1 MRIPAP
7 IAGIAAVLMGLALGP
22 VPIWGSSF
30 SELDIEFSEAKV
42 TLETVAA
49 ENKKLK
55 EQLAESQQAVK
66 TLTEGLAIANGEAE
80 VFRKEA
86 AELKLRMEALGV
98 DGLSADRS
106 KVEQRLLKA
115 VRDLQIL
122 QGERDQL
129 AEELLQLSEAVLRYT
144 KAATTEDVEARLEL
158 EARMRSAADALGK
171 GSGSSAAG
179 PKVDAYEQADLTNGR
194 VISVKEEYQL
204 VVGNIGRRHGVKVGM
219 PFRILRDDK
228 EIGIVRVVDV
238 REKICGAVIQSLDTE
253 KKKIKVGDR
262 LKVDASK
269 F

>member
-1 MRIPAP
+1 M
-7 IAGIAAVLMGLALGP
+7 VLALGP
-22 VPIWGSSF
+22 DTTRGSSF

-49 ENKKLK
+49 ENKKLR

-66 TLTEGLAIANGEAE
+66 SLTEGLAIANAEAE

-98 DGLSADRS
+98 EGLSADRS

-122 QGERDQL
+122 QDERDRL
-129 AEELLQLSEAVLRYT
+129 GEELLQLSEAVLRYAKVAST
-144 KAATTEDVEARLEL
+144 DDVEARLEL
-158 EARMRSAADALGK
+158 EARMRSAAEVLGK
-171 GSGSSAAG
+171 ASGGGAPGA
-179 PKVDAYEQADLTNGR
+179 KVGAYEQADLTNAR
-194 VISVKEEYQL
+194 VISIKEEFQL
-204 VVGNIGRRHGVKVGM
+204 VVGNIGSRHGVKVGM
-219 PFRILRDDK
+219 PFRVLRDDE

-238 REKICGAVIQSLDTE
+238 REKICGAVIQSLDSE